1 MSEADEIIYEV
12 ICDIE
17 NDFENKLTVDD
28 IYKKL
33 IQIQN
38 IEIPLD
44 VAMDDLINEE

>member
-1 MSEADEIIYEV
+1 MSKAEEIIYEV

-44 VAMDDLINEE
+44 VAMDDLTNGE

>member
-1 MSEADEIIYEV
+1 MSKAEEIIYEV

-44 VAMDDLINEE
+44 VAMDDLINGE

>member
-1 MSEADEIIYEV
+1 MSKAEEIIYEV

-44 VAMDDLINEE
+44 VTMDDLINGE

>member
-1 MSEADEIIYEV
+1 MSKAEEIIYEV

-17 NDFENKLTVDD
+17 NDFENKLTIED

-33 IQIQN
+33 IQN

-44 VAMDDLINEE
+44 VAMDDLINGE